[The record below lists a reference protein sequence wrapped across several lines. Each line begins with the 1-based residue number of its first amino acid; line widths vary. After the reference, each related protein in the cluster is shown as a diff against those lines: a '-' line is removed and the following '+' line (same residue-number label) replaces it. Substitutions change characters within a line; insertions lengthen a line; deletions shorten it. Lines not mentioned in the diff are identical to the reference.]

1 MPANQ
6 LPSSSVESLYLD
18 HHAWLR
24 GWLHR
29 RLNNSSEVSDLAQ
42 DTFVNVITTGYA
54 DEIREPRPFLATIA
68 RRLLAHR
75 HRRHLLETAY
85 LEALATLPE
94 AATPAPEVRLM
105 AIQALQEIDQA
116 LSGLPRAVR
125 QAFLL
130 AQLEGLTY
138 EQIALRLKV
147 STSSV
152 KQYLTRANRQCLFAL
167 AP

>member
-1 MPANQ
+1 MNQ
-6 LPSSSVESLYLD
+6 PSTSTVETLYLD

-24 GWLHR
+24 GWLQR
-29 RLNNSSEVSDLAQ
+29 RLDNSSDASDLAQ
-42 DTFVNVITTGYA
+42 DTFVSVISTGYA
-54 DEIREPRPFLATIA
+54 SDIREPRPFLATIA

-85 LEALATLPE
+85 LEALAALPE
-94 AATPAPEVRLM
+94 ASMPSPETRLIV
-105 AIQALQEIDQA
+105 IQALQEIDQA
-116 LSGLPRAVR
+116 LDGLPPAVR

-138 EQIALRLKV
+138 EQIATLLHI

-167 AP
+167 TP

>member
-1 MPANQ
+1 MPPNP
-6 LPSSSVESLYLD
+6 LSSSTVETLYVD

-29 RLNNSSEVSDLAQ
+29 RLDNSSEASDLAQ

-54 DEIREPRPFLATIA
+54 DDIREPRPFLATIA

-75 HRRHLLETAY
+75 HRRYLLETAY
-85 LEALATLPE
+85 LEALAALPE
-94 AATPAPEVRLM
+94 QAMPSPETRLI
-105 AIQALQEIDQA
+105 AIQALQEIDAA
-116 LSGLPRAVR
+116 LDGLPHAVR

-130 AQLEGLTY
+130 AQLEGYTY
-138 EQIALRLKV
+138 EQIAAQLQV

>member
-1 MPANQ
+1 MNQPAT
-6 LPSSSVESLYLD
+6 SSVETLYLD

-29 RLNNSSEVSDLAQ
+29 RLDNSSEASDLAQ
-42 DTFVNVITTGYA
+42 DTFVNVISTGYA
-54 DEIREPRPFLATIA
+54 ADIREPRPFLATIA

-75 HRRHLLETAY
+75 HRRHLLENAY
-85 LEALATLPE
+85 LEALAALPE
-94 AATPAPEVRLM
+94 ESMPSPETRLIV
-105 AIQALQEIDQA
+105 IQALQEIDAA
-116 LSGLPRAVR
+116 LDGLPRPVR

-138 EQIALRLKV
+138 EQIAAQLQV

-152 KQYLTRANRQCLFAL
+152 KQYLTRANRQCLFTL
-167 AP
+167 TP